1 MTWSLVGM
9 VTVLMLAVAF
19 FAVIA
24 AGIQQYV
31 KSEEQK
37 RRSQI
42 DKDEIEILKLKKEL
56 SEDGPAY

>member
-9 VTVLMLAVAF
+9 ITVLMLVVAF

-42 DKDEIEILKLKKEL
+42 DKDEIEILKLKKAL